1 MAVGSQQAN
10 VELLAALTGLTHD
23 IFVGDVQNNVIRESK
38 VASIMQD
45 AGPGDFKFAG
55 QNTVF
60 AVELDFKT
68 GGIASLG
75 MIPDYVPLDAVQGK
89 VQPKRRYAQIALDNF
104 IELLASGQGS
114 FEDLGDRIFNTLW
127 DAWKS
132 MTIRHAIG
140 ASTGLVAKVSSR
152 TSSTVVVLKDGYGNA
167 GTNPIQHI
175 SKNAVLCWYDVS
187 AAAIGG
193 AAKVSSIAAS
203 TNTVTLDSATT
214 WETTVGNAIAAD
226 DLIYFAT
233 TNLTTRDRFEAERNN
248 APNGLGTILD
258 PAAAATTVFNI
269 AEGDYPRWKPYR
281 KASSTFDHMEVTEH
295 WLQLGAHRGFDVSP
309 QTDVFISH
317 PGPLAQLARSLM
329 AYQQQAYTGA
339 QLKGGYTGVTIG
351 NMVGV
356 SDSFFYHD
364 VAATLCKEKL
374 YRVVLGGEA
383 DFWSGDGSMW
393 SRIEDFDGRTAF
405 VPEYMNYF
413 SNHRGAHGALTGIVT
428 PDIVDTDYTSV
439 PNY

>member
-152 TSSTVVVLKDGYGNA
+152 TSSTLLL
-167 GTNPIQHI
+167 P
-175 SKNAVLCWYDVS
+175 
-187 AAAIGG
+187 
-193 AAKVSSIAAS
+193 
-203 TNTVTLDSATT
+203 
-214 WETTVGNAIAAD
+214 
-226 DLIYFAT
+226 
-233 TNLTTRDRFEAERNN
+233 
-248 APNGLGTILD
+248 
-258 PAAAATTVFNI
+258 
-269 AEGDYPRWKPYR
+269 
-281 KASSTFDHMEVTEH
+281 
-295 WLQLGAHRGFDVSP
+295 
-309 QTDVFISH
+309 
-317 PGPLAQLARSLM
+317 
-329 AYQQQAYTGA
+329 
-339 QLKGGYTGVTIG
+339 
-351 NMVGV
+351 
-356 SDSFFYHD
+356 
-364 VAATLCKEKL
+364 
-374 YRVVLGGEA
+374 
-383 DFWSGDGSMW
+383 
-393 SRIEDFDGRTAF
+393 
-405 VPEYMNYF
+405 
-413 SNHRGAHGALTGIVT
+413 
-428 PDIVDTDYTSV
+428 
-439 PNY
+439 